1 MPKFIGKSINLNI
14 QEAFEDAVTQALI
27 SKAEEVHGTV
37 KRVELVRVFAE
48 RQESTAFRNLSVEI
62 EAS

>member
-1 MPKFIGKSINLNI
+1 MPKFIGKSINMNI

-27 SKAEEVHGTV
+27 SKAEEMHVPV
-37 KRVELVRVFAE
+37 KRIELLRVFAE
-48 RQESTAFRNLSVEI
+48 RQEAVSFRNLSVEI